1 MDENTDGRISYH
13 EMKNY
18 LVSLGFDVESL
29 EGDPKALA
37 QYEKGQQK
45 KDKKT
50 QNMQKLKEHK
60 WRDKALELL
69 IKTMRAKLVS
79 KTNKKE

>member
-37 QYEKGQQK
+37 
-45 KDKKT
+45 
-50 QNMQKLKEHK
+50 
-60 WRDKALELL
+60 
-69 IKTMRAKLVS
+69 
-79 KTNKKE
+79 